1 MEGEKN
7 EERRE
12 NRKEK
17 VKQEGN
23 YENCEKRKKMKKP
36 REDWKGERKGGE
48 QRRAGKVGEN
58 IRGKRGGKR
67 EEGLSAKFSFPNE
80 PIAHRTAKVERD
92 MIALGR
98 RGTASAQGAEGP
110 RKE

>member
-1 MEGEKN
+1 MK
-7 EERRE
+7 
-12 NRKEK
+12 RK
-17 VKQEGN
+17 KQEGSD
-23 YENCEKRKKMKKP
+23 ENCEKRKKMKKP
-36 REDWKGERKGGE
+36 RKDWKGDRKGGE

-98 RGTASAQGAEGP
+98 RGTATAQEAEGP